1 MRSPFGLIHD
11 AARAVR
17 VFVDSDLRAAE
28 RLIFHPNDNTASL
41 TISGADFTRF
51 LVQKAQQDAEK
62 SIMDALTALL
72 PFSPRDVQ
80 DKKRSLDR
88 WLHW

>member
-1 MRSPFGLIHD
+1 MAEFAF
-11 AARAVR
+11 AA
-17 VFVDSDLRAAE
+17 L
-28 RLIFHPNDNTASL
+28 PPM
-41 TISGADFTRF
+41 
-51 LVQKAQQDAEK
+51 LVAHGDTSSEK